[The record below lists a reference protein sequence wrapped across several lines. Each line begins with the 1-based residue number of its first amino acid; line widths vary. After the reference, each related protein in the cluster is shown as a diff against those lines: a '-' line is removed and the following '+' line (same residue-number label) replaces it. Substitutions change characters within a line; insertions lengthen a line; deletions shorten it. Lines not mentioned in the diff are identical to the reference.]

1 LDTAPDDIAI
11 IPQTAASLTLP
22 ADLQTDTELWS
33 FALSCWQKPGVASAC
48 LLLQQQGWSVTRIL
62 CAAWLANQ
70 RRTYTGLEAVTVTEW
85 RNRVTVALRDVKRA
99 LPKESESCYD
109 LRVDVARLELEAERV
124 ELALA
129 WQTLNTEIEEPAMQD
144 RNILII
150 GNLTAAA
157 PCADSARAAASDI
170 HQLASALTFSRP
182 PERNQHDD

>member
-1 LDTAPDDIAI
+1 MDTAPDDIAI
-11 IPQTAASLTLP
+11 IPQTSASLALP
-22 ADLQTDTELWS
+22 ADLQTDTKLWS

-70 RRTYTGLEAVTVTEW
+70 RRTYTGLEAITVTEW
-85 RNRVTVALRDVKRA
+85 RNRVTGALRDVKRA
-99 LPKESESCYD
+99 LPKESESCYE
-109 LRVDVARLELEAERV
+109 LRAGVARLELEAERV

-129 WQTLNTEIEEPAMQD
+129 WQVLNTETEKPAMQD
-144 RNILII
+144 RDILII

-182 PERNQHDD
+182 GAQST

>member
-1 LDTAPDDIAI
+1 LDTAPDDITI
-11 IPQTAASLTLP
+11 IPQTATSLALP

-33 FALSCWQKPGVASAC
+33 FALSCWQKPGVAPTC

-62 CAAWLANQ
+62 CAAWQASQ
-70 RRTYTGLEAVTVTEW
+70 CRTYTGLEDVTVTEW
-85 RNRVTVALRDVKRA
+85 RNRVTVALRDIKRA
-99 LPKESESCYD
+99 LPKESESCGD
-109 LRVDVARLELEAERV
+109 LRAGVARLELEAERV

-129 WQTLNTEIEEPAMQD
+129 WKALSTGTEEPAAQD
-144 RNILII
+144 RSILII

-182 PERNQHDD
+182 GAQST

>member
-1 LDTAPDDIAI
+1 LETAPDTITI
-11 IPQTAASLTLP
+11 IPQTAAGLALP
-22 ADLQTDTELWS
+22 ADLQTDTALWS
-33 FALSCWQKPGVASAC
+33 FAFSCWQKPNVASIC

-70 RRTYTGLEAVTVTEW
+70 RRAYNGLEDVTVTEW
-85 RNRVTVALRDVKRA
+85 RNRVTGALRDVKRA
-99 LPKESESCYD
+99 LPKEAESCHD
-109 LRVDVARLELEAERV
+109 LRSGVARLELEAERI

-129 WQTLNTEIEEPAMQD
+129 WQTLNTETEEPAMQD
-144 RNILII
+144 RSILII

-182 PERNQHDD
+182 GAQST